1 MARTSWIDADNHPDI
16 DAHVQQLAHFT
27 AALADGRVD
36 KHELERQEQ
45 NLIAAMKSVESTL
58 DDAQHA
64 QVTKLL
70 AELAAYTVMEL
81 LHEMAQAKVEQGLER

>member
-1 MARTSWIDADNHPDI
+1 MARTSWLDADNHP
-16 DAHVQQLAHFT
+16 
-27 AALADGRVD
+27 
-36 KHELERQEQ
+36 
-45 NLIAAMKSVESTL
+45 IAAMKAVESTL

-81 LHEMAQAKVEQGLER
+81 LHTMTQAKVEQAVK